1 MRRRS
6 SRRIWVPRS
15 PKRRFGLALVVV
27 LFAIASYYFGPR
39 REFNPVTEETQR
51 VSMTVEQEMAL
62 GLQAAPQM
70 AQRHG
75 GLHPDQQAQAALDR
89 IGERLVVQSEAG
101 RTPYRFEFHVLADS
115 RTVNAFALPGGKIFM
130 TGAMAARLRTEG
142 ELAGVLAHEIGHVVG
157 RHAAGQMDKAQ
168 LTQGLVGAAAIAAFD
183 PEDPTSTGFSQI
195 AALIGQAV
203 DMKYGRDDER
213 QSDALGVRFMAE
225 AGYDPRALIGVMEV
239 LEAAARG
246 NRRPEF
252 FSTHP
257 NPDRRIEQIQRA
269 IEDAFPNGVPEGLVK

>member
-1 MRRRS
+1 MTRRS
-6 SRRIWVPRS
+6 SRRFSIPRS
-15 PKRRFGLALVVV
+15 PKRRLGLALVVV

-39 REFNPVTEETQR
+39 PKFNPMTEEAQR

-89 IGERLVVQSEAG
+89 IGERLVFQSEAG

-115 RTVNAFALPGGKIFM
+115 RTVNAFALPGGQIFM

-142 ELAGVLAHEIGHVVG
+142 ELAGVLAHQIGHVVG
-157 RHAAGQMDKAQ
+157 RHAVGQMDKAQ
-168 LTQGLVGAAAIAAFD
+168 RTEGLADADAIAAFD
-183 PEDPTSTGFSQI
+183 PEDPTSAGYSQI
-195 AALIGQAV
+195 AALIGLAV

-213 QSDALGVRFMAE
+213 QADALGVRFMAE
-225 AGYDPRALIGVMEV
+225 AGYDPRALIGVMEA

-246 NRRPEF
+246 TRRPEF

-257 NPDRRIEQIQRA
+257 NPDRRLEQIQQA
-269 IEDAFPNGVPEGLVK
+269 IEEVFPDGVPEGLVK